1 MAKKE
6 RDEDL
11 FNTMRAAGVR
21 RKVAVEVSEAVGG
34 SMGSGKK
41 ATKLASQAV
50 RDFSALA
57 AQLEDR
63 VSGGA
68 AKARATAQ
76 KRTRTPKPAAEPRGE
91 ATQGEAQT
99 PPHEV

>member
-1 MAKKE
+1 MAKRD

-11 FNTMRAAGVR
+11 FKTMRAAGVR
-21 RKVAVEVSEAVGG
+21 RKVAAEVSEAVGG

-41 ATKLASQAV
+41 ATKIARQAV

-63 VSGGA
+63 VSGGP
-68 AKARATAQ
+68 AKPRTTTQ
-76 KRTRTPKPAAEPRGE
+76 KRTRAAKPEAEPRDE
-91 ATQGEAQT
+91 AAQREAQT
-99 PPHEV
+99 PPHDV